1 MGKAH
6 AGRSPMH
13 VSGTDYAAFD
23 EDAGHT
29 GAAPL
34 PKENPDED
42 TNLNVLIAQTHAG
55 NEEAARL
62 LLNQLHP
69 LVLKLVRAYRSRRTA
84 EEDLCQIV
92 FLQIFR
98 NLKQFSGKVPLE
110 HWVSR
115 ITINTCLKQ
124 IASERVRPELRF
136 ADLTEDQARLVA
148 WLASSTSEP
157 PQCERNAAC
166 ELVDYL
172 MSQLA
177 PKEKLIIKMMHIEER
192 TLDEIKAL
200 TGWSS
205 ALIRVRA
212 FRARQKLRRLYLKL
226 KTTEF

>member
-1 MGKAH
+1 MCEAH
-6 AGRSPMH
+6 ARRSPMH
-13 VSGTDYAAFD
+13 DSGTDYSAFD
-23 EDAGHT
+23 ADVGNAG
-29 GAAPL
+29 APPL
-34 PKENPDED
+34 PKESRDEAP
-42 TNLNVLIAQTHAG
+42 NLGVLIAQTQAG

-62 LLNQLHP
+62 LLNQLYP

-124 IASERVRPELRF
+124 IASERVRPEIRY
-136 ADLTEDQARLVA
+136 ADLTEDQAKLVS
-148 WLASSTSEP
+148 WLASSTSEQ
-157 PQCERNAAC
+157 PQCEKNAAR
-166 ELVDYL
+166 ELVEFL
-172 MSQLA
+172 VSQLE
-177 PKEKLIIKMMHIEER
+177 PKEKLIIQMMHIEER

-212 FRARQKLRRLYLKL
+212 FRARQKLRHLYLKL
-226 KTTEF
+226 KTTEI